1 MKPALAAGAALFGLL
16 LSACSDGGEPVSDA
30 PNADPPPAPVP
41 AAPPSGPGQPAL
53 GGGQALNGA
62 ISVLTGMITGF
73 AVRETRTQTI
83 VELATDVLFA
93 FDSAELTPD
102 ASEALARTAQ
112 MIKAGGPGEI
122 VIVGHTDALGD
133 AAYNQRLSLRR
144 ASAVAEW
151 MSSTGGVDPARLRP
165 EGRGETEPVAPNA
178 GSAGQDDPAGRAKNR
193 RVVVTIPK

>member
-1 MKPALAAGAALFGLL
+1 M
-16 LSACSDGGEPVSDA
+16 
-30 PNADPPPAPVP
+30 
-41 AAPPSGPGQPAL
+41 

-62 ISVLTGMITGF
+62 VSGLTGMITGF

-133 AAYNQRLSLRR
+133 TAYNQRLSLQR

-151 MSSTGGVDPARLRP
+151 MSSTGGVDLSRLRP

-178 GSAGQDDPAGRAKNR
+178 GPAGQDNPAGRAKNR